1 MSKKNNNLSDVEF
14 SAIQYS
20 LLVNGGLYSA
30 SGRTESNLCAYY
42 NIFCVS
48 GFVGGNKSN
57 EGSLFVYEHLIIQN
71 IVSIF
76 DTELY
81 IATKE
86 E

>member
-1 MSKKNNNLSDVEF
+1 VV
-14 SAIQYS
+14 I
-20 LLVNGGLYSA
+20 
-30 SGRTESNLCAYY
+30 
-42 NIFCVS
+42 
-48 GFVGGNKSN
+48 KSN

>member
-20 LLVNGGLYSA
+20 LLVNGVCIPPQDELRVIYAHITTS
-30 SGRTESNLCAYY
+30 
-42 NIFCVS
+42 
-48 GFVGGNKSN
+48 FVFPDLLVVIKSN

>member
-20 LLVNGGLYSA
+20 LLVNGDAHITTS
-30 SGRTESNLCAYY
+30 
-42 NIFCVS
+42 
-48 GFVGGNKSN
+48 FVFPDLLVVIKSN

-71 IVSIF
+71 I
-76 DTELY
+76 TELY